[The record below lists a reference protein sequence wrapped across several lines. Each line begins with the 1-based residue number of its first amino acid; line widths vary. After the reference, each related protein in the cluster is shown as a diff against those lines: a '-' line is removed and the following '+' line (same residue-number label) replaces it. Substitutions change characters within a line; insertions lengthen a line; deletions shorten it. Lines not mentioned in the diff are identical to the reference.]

1 MEPTDAHIAFVDAR
15 VVAAGSL
22 RDVVAAL
29 KRRFDRDPSEVALA
43 FDLETGRQLDF
54 DLRGTEA
61 EALDRVAPG
70 KATGPG
76 RPRLGVVSRE
86 VSLLPRHWDWL
97 EQQPSGASAA
107 LRRLVEEAIK
117 CEPRAQRA
125 KRIRA
130 ALSPVLTA
138 VAGDRPNFEEATRA
152 LFAGDVDRLEALVRR
167 WPKDLRGFVV
177 GRAREAAA
185 LDAGA
190 ARAT

>member
-1 MEPTDAHIAFVDAR
+1 MEATDAHIAFVDAR
-15 VVAAGSL
+15 AVAEGSL
-22 RDVVAAL
+22 RDVVATL

-61 EALDRVAPG
+61 EVLDRVAPG
-70 KATGPG
+70 KASGPG

-107 LRRLVEEAIK
+107 LRRLVEGAIK
-117 CEPRAQRA
+117 CEPGAQRA